1 MMASDQARSV
11 APGGIPPV
19 VPESR
24 SILGARVCASNYGG
38 AVRLVLSWATTGGSY
53 YVCVSTVHAVMEA
66 HDDPS
71 FREVVNNADLVTSDG
86 MPLVWCLR
94 LLGCPQATRVY
105 GPTLTLHLLRAA
117 SDVGIPVAF
126 YGSRQKVLERLL
138 GVVHREYPSLKVA
151 FAEAPPFRP
160 LTTEEDEETVRRINA
175 SGARIV
181 FVGLGCPKQERWMAA
196 HRGCINAV
204 MLGVGAAFDF
214 IAGTVPQAPLWMQN
228 AGLEWLFRL
237 IAEPRRLWKRY
248 AVHNPRF
255 VLLFALQL
263 LGRRQPAPRP
273 D

>member
-1 MMASDQARSV
+1 VASLGTF
-11 APGGIPPV
+11 PIP
-19 VPESR
+19 PESR
-24 SILGARVCASNYGG
+24 SILGTRVCATNYGG
-38 AVRLVLSWATTGGSY
+38 AVRLVLSWATAGGSY
-53 YVCVSTVHAVMEA
+53 YICMTGVHGVMEG

-71 FREVVNNADLVTSDG
+71 FREVLNNADLVPPDG

-105 GPTLTLHLLRAA
+105 GPTLTLHLLPAA
-117 SDVGIPVAF
+117 AAAGIPVAF
-126 YGSRQKVLERLL
+126 YGSRPEVLGRLL
-138 GVVHREYPSLKVA
+138 TVVRHDYPSLRVA

-160 LTTEEDEETVRRINA
+160 PTPEEDADTVRRIND
-175 SGARIV
+175 SGARIL

-196 HRGCINAV
+196 HRGRINAV

-263 LGRRQPAPRP
+263 LGRRQPAPLP
-273 D
+273 